1 MHEALRHAV
10 SEFKSYFPYDTISAT
25 QVGFSTV
32 QLHMPE
38 ESLNDLVFLLNKT
51 EDADELR
58 RELAAAEARIYDL
71 DVEADNLA
79 ANAADDNLIADETI
93 NSLSRKVESLERSLA
108 SARRQMDYW
117 MDELESHD
125 IEVRPPRV

>member
-10 SEFKSYFPYDTISAT
+10 SELKSYFPYDTISAT

-38 ESLNDLVFLLNKT
+38 ETLDELVHLLKNG
-51 EDADELR
+51 EDAPDLRDELR
-58 RELAAAEARIYDL
+58 
-71 DVEADNLA
+71 EAD
-79 ANAADDNLIADETI
+79 DEVTALT
-93 NSLSRKVESLERSLA
+93 NEVSRLRGELVSARDALA

-117 MDELESHD
+117 MDELESNA